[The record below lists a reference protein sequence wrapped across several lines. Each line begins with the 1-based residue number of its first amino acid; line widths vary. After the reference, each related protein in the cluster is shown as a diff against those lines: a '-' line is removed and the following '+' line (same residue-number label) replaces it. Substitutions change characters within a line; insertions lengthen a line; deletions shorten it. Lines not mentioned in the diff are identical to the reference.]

1 MFRPYLTQLYPYPTC
16 THDVSDTV
24 TLPILL
30 YLRIIVVR
38 ICEEG
43 LLGVRRSRKK
53 PCSAS
58 LLLGNG
64 GNFSRFILHD
74 FLSTSGGNR
83 HSKCFFFFRKRSKC
97 FSTFLRV
104 NWSPKPNKF
113 LNKSLRTTISM
124 FFEVEEGRSY
134 GCLEQPH
141 QICYSLL
148 K

>member
-1 MFRPYLTQLYPYPTC
+1 MYTWRVGHGYVANFVLSAHHITY
-16 THDVSDTV
+16 
-24 TLPILL
+24 
-30 YLRIIVVR
+30 VR

-43 LLGVRRSRKK
+43 LLGVRRSRLRVKE

-58 LLLGNG
+58 LLSGNG

-83 HSKCFFFFRKRSKC
+83 RSKCFFFFRKLSKC

-104 NWSPKPNKF
+104 NWSPKRNKF
-113 LNKSLRTTISM
+113 LNKSLRTSDDM

-134 GCLEQPH
+134 GCLWLCQMRMLVL
-141 QICYSLL
+141 Q
-148 K
+148 